1 MNPVRSKKSRISAD
15 LPIANRT
22 SNGMKKCILVL
33 DNIRSVANVG
43 SIFRT
48 ADAMGVLKVILVGT
62 TPAPID
68 RFGRK
73 RRDFSKVS
81 LGAENSVPWEYVKVI
96 ESAIEEL
103 KESKFE
109 IVALEQIANA
119 ENIRDFKPRKDFALI
134 VGNEVSG
141 ISKEALD
148 MADKVVEISMMGTK
162 ESLNVSVA
170 TGVALHCLLTVSK

>member
-1 MNPVRSKKSRISAD
+1 
-15 LPIANRT
+15 
-22 SNGMKKCILVL
+22 MKECVLIL

-48 ADAMGVLKVILVGT
+48 ADCLGVLKIVLVGT

-73 RRDFSKVS
+73 RKDFAKVS
-81 LGAENSVPWEYVKVI
+81 LGAEESVQWEYEKEV
-96 ESAIEEL
+96 EWAIDKL
-103 KESKFE
+103 KKDGFE

-119 ENIRDFKPRKDFALI
+119 ENIKDFRPGNKFALV
-134 VGNEVSG
+134 VGNEVTG
-141 ISKEALD
+141 VSKVALD
-148 MADKVVEISMMGTK
+148 MADRVAEISMMGTK

-170 TGVALHCLLTVSK
+170 AGVALYHLLK